1 MDGEKAALVEMGD
14 LLDDVRSGSQLVP
27 PFFLLLPA
35 MVRKLTIASIPTS
48 NAKSNWLRNN
58 PFLLAHQSLC

>member
-35 MVRKLTIASIPTS
+35 MVRKLTIASLVPRRF
-48 NAKSNWLRNN
+48 RN
-58 PFLLAHQSLC
+58 LVEARDLA